1 MLKCGIKRSVRTK
14 KDVAIDKLIE
24 HYRKG
29 YEWNEVL
36 FYINRLDAD
45 IKWIYST
52 SPKWC
57 YLIKLKDTMY
67 SHICKKVPDFV

>member
-24 HYRKG
+24 HYRKE

-52 SPKWC
+52 SPK
-57 YLIKLKDTMY
+57 
-67 SHICKKVPDFV
+67 